1 MRKRFF
7 MSVAKR
13 GKVVADL
20 TMTRLHE
27 GMVILYAISLVF
39 YFVDYLD
46 KDSKA
51 HRIAFWILSIVWQL
65 QTVFLILYIVETKR
79 FPILTLF
86 EGIYFYAWLL
96 ITLSIVLHLTYRVM
110 VPVFFLNVIGFI
122 FITIHTFAP
131 VQIEQSPVGEV
142 LISELLFIHVTFAI
156 LSYVAFSLSFVF
168 STLYHILYSLL
179 KKKKWTKQFSKLP
192 SLDQTEKG
200 MTVSIVTGIPL
211 LLISLILGLQWAY
224 VSLNEFSLIDVKIF
238 GSFILLF
245 VYGYLFYR
253 RKKGTLHGTS
263 YAWGHVNAFLLV
275 LVNFLLGSRLS
286 EFHFWY

>member
-1 MRKRFF
+1 
-7 MSVAKR
+7 
-13 GKVVADL
+13 VADL
-20 TMTRLHE
+20 TMARLHE

-39 YFVDYLD
+39 YFIDYLD

-51 HRIAFWILSIVWQL
+51 HRIAFWLLSTVWIL
-65 QTVFLILYIVETKR
+65 QTIFLILYIVETKR

-131 VQIEQSPVGEV
+131 VQIERSPVGEA

-168 STLYHILYSLL
+168 STLYQILYRLL
-179 KKKKWTKQFSKLP
+179 KKKKWSKQYSNLP
-192 SLDQTEKG
+192 SLAQTEKG
-200 MTVSIVTGIPL
+200 MTISIVTGIPFL
-211 LLISLILGLQWAY
+211 LVSLILGLQWAY
-224 VSLNEFSLIDVKIF
+224 VSLVEFSLIDFKIF

-245 VYGYLFYR
+245 VYGYILYR
-253 RKKGTLHGTS
+253 RQNGSLHGTN
-263 YAWGHVNAFLLV
+263 YAWGHVYAFLLV

>member
-1 MRKRFF
+1 MT
-7 MSVAKR
+7 
-13 GKVVADL
+13 DL

-39 YFVDYLD
+39 YFIDYLD

-51 HRIAFWILSIVWQL
+51 HRIAFWLLSTVWLL
-65 QTVFLILYIVETKR
+65 QTVFLVLYIVETKR

-86 EGIYFYAWLL
+86 EGIYFYAWLM

-131 VQIEQSPVGEV
+131 VQIEQSPVGET
-142 LISELLFIHVTFAI
+142 LLSELLIIHITFAI

-168 STLYHILYSLL
+168 STLYHILYRLL
-179 KKKKWTKQFSKLP
+179 KKKKWTKQFGKLP
-192 SLDQTEKG
+192 SLGQTEKG
-200 MTVSIVTGIPL
+200 MTVSIVTGIPFL
-211 LLISLILGLQWAY
+211 LVSLILGLQWAY
-224 VSLNEFSLIDVKIF
+224 VSINEFSLIDVKII
-238 GSFILLF
+238 GSFVLLF
-245 VYGYLFYR
+245 IYGYLFYR
-253 RKKGTLHGTS
+253 RQKGTLQGTS
-263 YAWGHVNAFLLV
+263 YAWGHVYAFLLV
-275 LVNFLLGSRLS
+275 LINFFLGSRLS